1 MLSNERNT
9 MKKIVLLLTLMMML
23 AGCTDLAEDSADSG
37 VLTAQDLDG
46 LYMSVMFGLEV
57 EMNSDDTFVISELEL
72 YDCYETKADADAGAA
87 EILDDE
93 MFAEEYDEATVAV
106 SDNCVYI
113 KTSLGYDDDGT
124 TFAATLI
131 TQAAVPY
138 IEMVVTSTDFEGEFT
153 CDDGETIPADWV
165 NDGEEDCDGGED
177 EDENAGDSLESES
190 MEIATVYLAAD
201 GHGSLVYAE
210 GVMEEDTTFC
220 LPLGPSSVMPI
231 FYQAVDVLEELSDEE
246 MEELEWDDESTYPTQ
261 LSDLISTVN
270 QNYADSSIPG
280 LTDSLCGG
288 FTSMMAT
295 WFDWGGNLAEGSS
308 DGGLALYD
316 FAAYD
321 ASDETPTSS
330 SGEDLVYLQMIQG
343 NDLSWSS
350 IGIQISVDGGA
361 SQLCANPGQATD
373 TACAISDNDDG
384 MFALGED
391 ITIMEGTDDL
401 CSASCE
407 IEITVIDMNEGKVL
421 YQGYISVE

>member
-1 MLSNERNT
+1 MLSNERDT

-23 AGCTDLAEDSADSG
+23 AGCTDLAEDSTDSG

-124 TFAATLI
+124 TFAKTLI
-131 TQAAVPY
+131 TQTAVPY
-138 IEMVVTSTDFEGEFT
+138 IEMIVTSSEGEFT
-153 CDDGETIPADWV
+153 CDDGETISADWV
-165 NDGEEDCDGGED
+165 NDGDEDCDGGED
-177 EDENAGDSLESES
+177 EGENAADSIESES
-190 MEIATVYLAAD
+190 TEIATVYLAAD

-316 FAAYD
+316 FDAYD
-321 ASDETPTSS
+321 ANDETPTSS

-361 SQLCANPGQATD
+361 SQLCTNPGQATD

>member
-1 MLSNERNT
+1 
-9 MKKIVLLLTLMMML
+9 ML
-23 AGCTDLAEDSADSG
+23 AGCTDLAEDSTDSG

-57 EMNSDDTFVISELEL
+57 EMNSDDTFVISELDL
-72 YDCYETKADADAGAA
+72 YDCFETKADADAGVA
-87 EILDDE
+87 EALDDE
-93 MFAEEYDEATVAV
+93 YFEEEYGDATVFE

-113 KTSLGYDDDGT
+113 KNPLGDDDMST
-124 TFAATLI
+124 TFTTTLI

-138 IEMVVTSTDFEGEFT
+138 IEMVVTSSEGEFT
-153 CDDGETIPADWV
+153 CDDGETIPGDWV

-177 EDENAGDSLESES
+177 EDEDAADSLDSSES

-210 GVMEEDTTFC
+210 GVMEEDSTFC

-231 FYQAVDVLEELSDEE
+231 FYQAGDVLDDLSDEE

-295 WFDWGGNLAEGSS
+295 WFGLFGNLATENT
-308 DGGLALYD
+308 DGGLSLYNFD
-316 FAAYD
+316 AYD
-321 ASDETPTSS
+321 ASTETPTSEAV
-330 SGEDLVYLQMIQG
+330 EDLVYLQIVQVD
-343 NDLSWSS
+343 DLSFYSF
-350 IGIQISVDGGA
+350 GILISFYVVA
-361 SQLCANPGQATD
+361 SQLCTNPGQATD
-373 TACAISDNDDG
+373 TLCAISDNDDG

-391 ITIMEGTDDL
+391 ITISEGTDDL
-401 CSASCE
+401 CSGSCE
-407 IEITVIDMNEGKVL
+407 IEITVIENNEGKVL
-421 YQGYISVE
+421 YQGYVSVD

>member
-361 SQLCANPGQATD
+361 SQLCTNPGQATD

>member
-1 MLSNERNT
+1 
-9 MKKIVLLLTLMMML
+9 ML
-23 AGCTDLAEDSADSG
+23 AGCTDLAEDSTDSG

-57 EMNSDDTFVISELEL
+57 EMNSDDTFVISELDL
-72 YDCYETKADADAGAA
+72 YDCFETKADADAEVA
-87 EILDDE
+87 EVLEDE
-93 MFAEEYDEATVAV
+93 YFEEEYGDATVFE

-113 KTSLGYDDDGT
+113 KNPLGDDDMST
-124 TFAATLI
+124 TFTTTLI

-138 IEMVVTSTDFEGEFT
+138 IEMVVTSSEGEFT
-153 CDDGETIPADWV
+153 CDDGETIPGDWV

-177 EDENAGDSLESES
+177 EGENAADSIESES

-210 GVMEEDTTFC
+210 GIMEEDSTFC

-231 FYQAVDVLEELSDEE
+231 FYQAGDVLDDLSDEE

-295 WFDWGGNLAEGSS
+295 WFDWGGNLAEGNT
-308 DGGLALYD
+308 DGD
-316 FAAYD
+316 FSMYYFEVNSAGTSFTTATGEAIVYVSLD
-321 ASDETPTSS
+321 AGD
-330 SGEDLVYLQMIQG
+330 
-343 NDLSWSS
+343 DLSWSTV
-350 IGIQISVDGGA
+350 IVQLKIDGGYYIE
-361 SQLCANPGQATD
+361 CTNPDKATG

-384 MFALGED
+384 KWAFGEEV
-391 ITIMEGTDDL
+391 TISEGSDDL
-401 CSASCE
+401 CDGTGTCE
-407 IEITVIDMNEGKVL
+407 VQFKILDRSTNKLMYESNTINA
-421 YQGYISVE
+421 

>member
-1 MLSNERNT
+1 
-9 MKKIVLLLTLMMML
+9 MKKIVLLLTLILML
-23 AGCTDLAEDSADSG
+23 AGCTDLAEDSTDSG

-57 EMNSDDTFVISELEL
+57 EMNSDDTFVISELDL
-72 YDCYETKADADAGAA
+72 YDCFETKADADAEVA
-87 EILDDE
+87 EVLEDE
-93 MFAEEYDEATVAV
+93 YFEEQAPWTVFE

-113 KTSLGYDDDGT
+113 KNPLGDDDMST
-124 TFAATLI
+124 TFATTLI

-138 IEMVVTSTDFEGEFT
+138 IEMVVTSTNYEGEFT

-177 EDENAGDSLESES
+177 EDEDAADSLDSSES

-210 GVMEEDTTFC
+210 GFMEEDSTFC
-220 LPLGPSSVMPI
+220 LPLGPSSVIPI
-231 FYQAVDVLEELSDEE
+231 FYQAGDVLDNLSDEE

-295 WFDWGGNLAEGSS
+295 WFDLGGNLAEGNT
-308 DGGLALYD
+308 DGD
-316 FAAYD
+316 FSMYSFEVNSAGTTFSTA
-321 ASDETPTSS
+321 
-330 SGEDLVYLQMIQG
+330 SGEAIVYVSLDAG
-343 NDLSWSS
+343 DDLSWSTV
-350 IGIQISVDGGA
+350 IVQLKIDGGYYME
-361 SQLCANPGQATD
+361 CTNPDKATG

-384 MFALGED
+384 KWAFGEEV
-391 ITIMEGTDDL
+391 TISEGSDDL
-401 CSASCE
+401 CDGTGTCE
-407 IEITVIDMNEGKVL
+407 VQFKILDRSTNKLMYESNTINA
-421 YQGYISVE
+421 

>member
-1 MLSNERNT
+1 
-9 MKKIVLLLTLMMML
+9 ML
-23 AGCTDLAEDSADSG
+23 AGCTDLAEDSTDSG

-57 EMNSDDTFVISELEL
+57 EMNSDDTFVISELDL
-72 YDCYETKADADAGAA
+72 YDCFETKADADAGVA
-87 EILDDE
+87 EVLEDE
-93 MFAEEYDEATVAV
+93 YFEEEYGDATVFE

-113 KTSLGYDDDGT
+113 KNPLGDDDMST
-124 TFAATLI
+124 TFTTTLI

-138 IEMVVTSTDFEGEFT
+138 IEMVVTSSEGEFT
-153 CDDGETIPADWV
+153 CDDGETIPGDWV

-177 EDENAGDSLESES
+177 EDEDAADSLDSSES

-210 GVMEEDTTFC
+210 GVMEEDSTFC

-231 FYQAVDVLEELSDEE
+231 FYQAGDVLDDLSDEE
-246 MEELEWDDESTYPTQ
+246 MEELDLTNESTYPTQ

-295 WFDWGGNLAEGSS
+295 WFGLFGNLATENT
-308 DGGLALYD
+308 DGGLSLYNFD
-316 FAAYD
+316 AYD
-321 ASDETPTSS
+321 ASTETPTSE
-330 SGEDLVYLQMIQG
+330 SGEDLVYLQMVQG
-343 NDLSWSS
+343 DDLSWSS

-361 SQLCANPGQATD
+361 SQLCTNPGQATD

-391 ITIMEGTDDL
+391 ITISEGTDDL
-401 CSASCE
+401 CSGSCE
-407 IEITVIDMNEGKVL
+407 IEITVIENNEGKVL
-421 YQGYISVE
+421 YQGYVSVD

>member
-1 MLSNERNT
+1 
-9 MKKIVLLLTLMMML
+9 ML
-23 AGCTDLAEDSADSG
+23 AGCTDLAEDSTDSG

-57 EMNSDDTFVISELEL
+57 EMNSDDTFVISELDL
-72 YDCYETKADADAGAA
+72 YDCFETKADADAGVA
-87 EILDDE
+87 EALDDE
-93 MFAEEYDEATVAV
+93 YFEEEYGDATVFE

-113 KTSLGYDDDGT
+113 KNPLGDDDMST
-124 TFAATLI
+124 TFTTTLI

-138 IEMVVTSTDFEGEFT
+138 IEMVVTSSEGEFT
-153 CDDGETIPADWV
+153 CDDGETIPGDWV

-177 EDENAGDSLESES
+177 EDEDAADSLDSSES

-210 GVMEEDTTFC
+210 GVMEEDSTFC

-246 MEELEWDDESTYPTQ
+246 MEELDLTNESTYPTQ

-295 WFDWGGNLAEGSS
+295 WFGLFGNLATENT
-308 DGGLALYD
+308 DGGLSLYNFD
-316 FAAYD
+316 AYD
-321 ASDETPTSS
+321 ASTETPTSE
-330 SGEDLVYLQMIQG
+330 SGEDLVYLQMVQG
-343 NDLSWSS
+343 DDLSWSS

-361 SQLCANPGQATD
+361 SQLCTNPGQATD
-373 TACAISDNDDG
+373 TLCAISDNDDG

-391 ITIMEGTDDL
+391 ITISEGTDDL
-401 CSASCE
+401 CSGSCE
-407 IEITVIDMNEGKVL
+407 IEITVIENNEGKVL
-421 YQGYISVE
+421 YQGYVSVD

>member
-1 MLSNERNT
+1 
-9 MKKIVLLLTLMMML
+9 MKKIVLLLTLILML
-23 AGCTDLAEDSADSG
+23 AGCTDLAEDSTDSG

-57 EMNSDDTFVISELEL
+57 EMNSDDTFVISELDL
-72 YDCYETKADADAGAA
+72 YDCFETKADADAEVA
-87 EILDDE
+87 EVLEDE
-93 MFAEEYDEATVAV
+93 YFEEQAPWTVFE

-113 KTSLGYDDDGT
+113 KNPLGDDDMST
-124 TFAATLI
+124 TFATTLI

-138 IEMVVTSTDFEGEFT
+138 IEMVVTSTNYEGEFT

-177 EDENAGDSLESES
+177 EDEDAADSLDSSES

-210 GVMEEDTTFC
+210 GFMEEDSTFC
-220 LPLGPSSVMPI
+220 LPLGPSSVIPI
-231 FYQAVDVLEELSDEE
+231 FYQAGDVLDNLSDEE

-295 WFDWGGNLAEGSS
+295 WFDWGGNLAEGNT
-308 DGGLALYD
+308 DGD
-316 FAAYD
+316 FMMYSFSVNSAGTTFSTA
-321 ASDETPTSS
+321 
-330 SGEDLVYLQMIQG
+330 SGEAIVYVSLDAG
-343 NDLSWSS
+343 DDLSWSTV
-350 IGIQISVDGGA
+350 IVQLKIDGGYYME
-361 SQLCANPGQATD
+361 CTNPDKATE
-373 TACAISDNDDG
+373 TACTISDNDDG
-384 MFALGED
+384 KWAFGEEV
-391 ITIMEGTDDL
+391 TISEGSDDL
-401 CSASCE
+401 CDGTGTCE
-407 IEITVIDMNEGKVL
+407 VQFKILDRSTNKLMYESNTINA
-421 YQGYISVE
+421 

>member
-1 MLSNERNT
+1 
-9 MKKIVLLLTLMMML
+9 MKKIVLLMTIMMTL
-23 AGCTDLAEDSADSG
+23 AGCTDLAEDSTDSG

-57 EMNSDDTFVISELEL
+57 EMNSDDTFVISELDV
-72 YDCYETKADADAGAA
+72 YDCYETKADADAEVA
-87 EILDDE
+87 EVLEDE
-93 MFAEEYDEATVAV
+93 YFEEEYGDATVFE

-113 KTSLGYDDDGT
+113 KTSLGSDDDGT
-124 TFAATLI
+124 TFATTLI

-177 EDENAGDSLESES
+177 EGENAGDSLESES

-210 GVMEEDTTFC
+210 GVMEEDSTFC

-231 FYQAVDVLEELSDEE
+231 FYQTGDLLDNLSDEE
-246 MEELEWDDESTYPTQ
+246 LEGLEWDDESTYPTQ

-295 WFDWGGNLAEGSS
+295 WLAWGGNLAEANTD
-308 DGGLALYD
+308 DGFSLYD
-316 FAAYD
+316 FSVYSAGTTFSTA
-321 ASDETPTSS
+321 T
-330 SGEDLVYLQMIQG
+330 GEAIVYVSLDTG
-343 NDLSWSS
+343 DDLSWSTV
-350 IGIQISVDGGA
+350 IVQMSVNGA
-361 SQLCANPGQATD
+361 YGECVNPDKAVGAGCAVD
-373 TACAISDNDDG
+373 DNDDG
-384 MFALGED
+384 KWAFGEEVTISEGSDD
-391 ITIMEGTDDL
+391 ICDGTGTCEVQVRIIDRSTNNLIYESNTIN
-401 CSASCE
+401 A
-407 IEITVIDMNEGKVL
+407 
-421 YQGYISVE
+421 

>member
-1 MLSNERNT
+1 
-9 MKKIVLLLTLMMML
+9 ML
-23 AGCTDLAEDSADSG
+23 AGCTDLAEDSTDSG

-57 EMNSDDTFVISELEL
+57 EMNSDDTFVISELDL
-72 YDCYETKADADAGAA
+72 YDCFETKADADAEVA
-87 EILDDE
+87 EVLEDE
-93 MFAEEYDEATVAV
+93 YFEEEYGDATVFE

-113 KTSLGYDDDGT
+113 KNPLGDDDMST
-124 TFAATLI
+124 TFTTTLI

-138 IEMVVTSTDFEGEFT
+138 IEMVVTSSEGEFT
-153 CDDGETIPADWV
+153 CDDGETIPGDWV

-177 EDENAGDSLESES
+177 EGENAADSIESES

-210 GVMEEDTTFC
+210 GIMEEDSTFC

-246 MEELEWDDESTYPTQ
+246 MEELDLTNESTYPTQ

-295 WFDWGGNLAEGSS
+295 WFDWGDNLAEGNT
-308 DGGLALYD
+308 DGDFSLYY
-316 FAAYD
+316 FEVNSAGTSFTTATGEAIVYVSLD
-321 ASDETPTSS
+321 AGD
-330 SGEDLVYLQMIQG
+330 
-343 NDLSWSS
+343 DLSWSTV
-350 IGIQISVDGGA
+350 IVQLKIDGGYYIE
-361 SQLCANPGQATD
+361 CTNPDKATG

-384 MFALGED
+384 KWAFGEEV
-391 ITIMEGTDDL
+391 TISEGSDDL
-401 CSASCE
+401 CDGTGTCE
-407 IEITVIDMNEGKVL
+407 VQFKILDRSTNKLMYESNTINA
-421 YQGYISVE
+421 

>member
-1 MLSNERNT
+1 
-9 MKKIVLLLTLMMML
+9 MKKIVLLMTLMMTL
-23 AGCTDLAEDSADSG
+23 AGCTDLAEESTDSG

-46 LYMSVMFGLEV
+46 LYMSAMFGLEV
-57 EMNSDDTFVISELEL
+57 EMNSDDTFVIYELDL
-72 YDCYETKADADAGAA
+72 YDCFETKADADAEVA
-87 EILDDE
+87 EVLDDE
-93 MFAEEYDEATVAV
+93 YFEEEYDNATVFE

-113 KTSLGYDDDGT
+113 KSPLDDDDMST
-124 TFAATLI
+124 TFTTTLI

-138 IEMVVTSTDFEGEFT
+138 IEMVVTSTEFEGEFT
-153 CDDGETIPADWV
+153 CNDGETIPAEWV
-165 NDGEEDCDGGED
+165 LDGEEDCEGGED
-177 EDENAGDSLESES
+177 EDEDAADSLDSSES

-210 GVMEEDTTFC
+210 GVMEEDSTFC

-295 WFDWGGNLAEGSS
+295 WFDWGGSLAEGSTDS
-308 DGGLALYD
+308 GYALYNFD
-316 FAAYD
+316 AYD
-321 ASDETPTSS
+321 ASTETPTSE
-330 SGEDLVYLQMIQG
+330 SGEDLVYLQMTQG
-343 NDLSWSS
+343 DDLSWSS
-350 IGIQISVDGGA
+350 IRIQISVDGGA
-361 SQLCANPGQATD
+361 SQLCTNPGQATD
-373 TACAISDNDDG
+373 AACAISDNDDG

-407 IEITVIDMNEGKVL
+407 IEITVTEVNEGMVL
-421 YQGYISVE
+421 YQGYVSVD

>member
-1 MLSNERNT
+1 
-9 MKKIVLLLTLMMML
+9 ML
-23 AGCTDLAEDSADSG
+23 AGCTDLAEDSTDSG

-57 EMNSDDTFVISELEL
+57 EMNSDDTFVISELDL
-72 YDCYETKADADAGAA
+72 YDCFETKADADAEVA
-87 EILDDE
+87 EVLEDE
-93 MFAEEYDEATVAV
+93 YFEEEYGDATVFE

-113 KTSLGYDDDGT
+113 KNPLGDDDMST
-124 TFAATLI
+124 TFTTTLI

-138 IEMVVTSTDFEGEFT
+138 IEMVVTSSEGEFT
-153 CDDGETIPADWV
+153 CDDGETIPGDWV
-165 NDGEEDCDGGED
+165 NDGEEDCEGGED
-177 EDENAGDSLESES
+177 EGENAADSLESES

-210 GVMEEDTTFC
+210 GVMEEDSTFC

-231 FYQAVDVLEELSDEE
+231 FYQAGDVLDDLSDEE

-295 WFDWGGNLAEGSS
+295 WFDWGDNLAEGNT
-308 DGGLALYD
+308 DGDFSLYY
-316 FAAYD
+316 FEVNSAGTSFTTATGEAIVYVSLD
-321 ASDETPTSS
+321 AGD
-330 SGEDLVYLQMIQG
+330 
-343 NDLSWSS
+343 DLSWSTV
-350 IGIQISVDGGA
+350 IVQLKIDGGYYIE
-361 SQLCANPGQATD
+361 CTNPDKATG

-384 MFALGED
+384 KWAFGEEV
-391 ITIMEGTDDL
+391 TISEGSDDL
-401 CSASCE
+401 CDGTGTCE
-407 IEITVIDMNEGKVL
+407 VQFKILDRSTNKLMYESNTINA
-421 YQGYISVE
+421 

>member
-1 MLSNERNT
+1 
-9 MKKIVLLLTLMMML
+9 MKKIVLLLTLILML
-23 AGCTDLAEDSADSG
+23 AGCTDLAEDSTDSG

-57 EMNSDDTFVISELEL
+57 EMNSDDTFVISELDL
-72 YDCYETKADADAGAA
+72 YDCFETKADADAEVA
-87 EILDDE
+87 EVLEDE
-93 MFAEEYDEATVAV
+93 YFEEEYGDATVFE

-113 KTSLGYDDDGT
+113 KNPLGDDDMST
-124 TFAATLI
+124 TFTTTLI

-138 IEMVVTSTDFEGEFT
+138 IEMVVTSSEGEFT
-153 CDDGETIPADWV
+153 CDDGETIPGDWV
-165 NDGEEDCDGGED
+165 NDGEEDCEGGED
-177 EDENAGDSLESES
+177 EGENAADSIESES

-210 GVMEEDTTFC
+210 GIMEEDSTFC

-231 FYQAVDVLEELSDEE
+231 FYQAGDVLDDLSDEE

-295 WFDWGGNLAEGSS
+295 WFDWGGNLAEGNT
-308 DGGLALYD
+308 DGD
-316 FAAYD
+316 FSMYYFEVNSAGTSFTTATGEAIVYVSLD
-321 ASDETPTSS
+321 AGD
-330 SGEDLVYLQMIQG
+330 
-343 NDLSWSS
+343 DLSWSTV
-350 IGIQISVDGGA
+350 IVQLKIDGGYYIE
-361 SQLCANPGQATD
+361 CTNPDKATG

-384 MFALGED
+384 KWAFGEEV
-391 ITIMEGTDDL
+391 TISEGSDDL
-401 CSASCE
+401 CDGTGTCE
-407 IEITVIDMNEGKVL
+407 VQFKILDRSTNKLMYESNTINA
-421 YQGYISVE
+421 

>member
-1 MLSNERNT
+1 MLSNERIT

-23 AGCTDLAEDSADSG
+23 AGCTDLAEDSTDSG

-316 FAAYD
+316 FDAYD

-361 SQLCANPGQATD
+361 SQLCTNPGQATD

>member
-1 MLSNERNT
+1 MLSSERNT

-23 AGCTDLAEDSADSG
+23 AGCTDLAEDSTDSG
-37 VLTAQDLDG
+37 ILTTQDLDG
-46 LYMSVMFGLEV
+46 LYMSAMFGLEV
-57 EMNSDDTFVISELEL
+57 EMNSDDTFVISELDL
-72 YDCYETKADADAGAA
+72 YDCYETKADADAEVA
-87 EILDDE
+87 EVLEDE
-93 MFAEEYDEATVAV
+93 YFEEEYGDATVFE

-113 KTSLGYDDDGT
+113 KNPLGDDDMST
-124 TFAATLI
+124 TFTTTLI

-138 IEMVVTSTDFEGEFT
+138 IEMVVTSSEGEFT
-153 CDDGETIPADWV
+153 CDDGETIPGDWV

-177 EDENAGDSLESES
+177 EDEDAADSLDSSES

-201 GHGSLVYAE
+201 GHGSLVYPE
-210 GVMEEDTTFC
+210 GVMAEDSTFC

-246 MEELEWDDESTYPTQ
+246 MEELDLTNESTYPTQ

-295 WFDWGGNLAEGSS
+295 WFDWGGNLAEGST

-316 FAAYD
+316 FDAYD
-321 ASDETPTSS
+321 ASTETPTST
-330 SGEDLVYLQMIQG
+330 SGEDLVYLQMVQG
-343 NDLSWSS
+343 DDLSWSS
-350 IGIQISVDGGA
+350 IGIQISVDGGG
-361 SQLCANPGQATD
+361 SQLCTNPDQATD
-373 TACAISDNDDG
+373 TVCAISDNGDG
-384 MFALGED
+384 MFAFGED
-391 ITIMEGTDDL
+391 ITIMEGSDDL

-407 IEITVIDMNEGKVL
+407 IEITVIDMNEGMVL
-421 YQGYISVE
+421 YQGYVSVD

>member
-1 MLSNERNT
+1 
-9 MKKIVLLLTLMMML
+9 ML
-23 AGCTDLAEDSADSG
+23 AGCTDLAEDSTDSG

-57 EMNSDDTFVISELEL
+57 EMNSDDTFVISELDL
-72 YDCYETKADADAGAA
+72 YDCFETKADADAGVA
-87 EILDDE
+87 EV
-93 MFAEEYDEATVAV
+93 MEEESIEVEYGDATVFE

-113 KTSLGYDDDGT
+113 KNPLGDDDMST
-124 TFAATLI
+124 TFTTTLI

-138 IEMVVTSTDFEGEFT
+138 IEMVVTSSEGEFT

-177 EDENAGDSLESES
+177 EDEDAADSLDSSES

-201 GHGSLVYAE
+201 VHVALVYAE
-210 GVMEEDTTFC
+210 GIMEEDSTFC

-231 FYQAVDVLEELSDEE
+231 FYQAGDVLDDLSDEE

-295 WFDWGGNLAEGSS
+295 WFGLFGNLATENT
-308 DGGLALYD
+308 DGGLSLYNFD
-316 FAAYD
+316 AYD
-321 ASDETPTSS
+321 ASTETPTSE
-330 SGEDLVYLQMIQG
+330 SGEDLVYLQMVQG
-343 NDLSWSS
+343 DDLSWSS

-361 SQLCANPGQATD
+361 SQLCTNPGQATD

-391 ITIMEGTDDL
+391 ITISEGTDDL

-407 IEITVIDMNEGKVL
+407 IEITVIENNEGKVL
-421 YQGYISVE
+421 YQGYVSVD

>member
-1 MLSNERNT
+1 MLSNERDT

-23 AGCTDLAEDSADSG
+23 AGCTDLAEDSTDSG

-57 EMNSDDTFVISELEL
+57 EMNSDDTFVISELDL
-72 YDCYETKADADAGAA
+72 YDCFETKADADAEVA
-87 EILDDE
+87 EVLEDE
-93 MFAEEYDEATVAV
+93 EEGLEEADATVFE

-113 KTSLGYDDDGT
+113 KSSLDDDDEGT
-124 TFAATLI
+124 TFTTTLI
-131 TQAAVPY
+131 TQSAVPY
-138 IEMVVTSTDFEGEFT
+138 IEMVVTSTYSEGEFT
-153 CDDGETIPADWV
+153 CDDGETISADWV

-177 EDENAGDSLESES
+177 EGENAADSIESES

-210 GVMEEDTTFC
+210 GVMFEDSTFC

-231 FYQAVDVLEELSDEE
+231 FYQAGDALDNLSDEE

-295 WFDWGGNLAEGSS
+295 WFDWGGNLAEGNT
-308 DGGLALYD
+308 DGDISMYD
-316 FAAYD
+316 FD
-321 ASDETPTSS
+321 VTSAGTTFS
-330 SGEDLVYLQMIQG
+330 TASGEAIVYVSLDVG
-343 NDLSWSS
+343 DDLSWSTVIVQMS
-350 IGIQISVDGGA
+350 ANGGVYVE
-361 SQLCANPGQATD
+361 CTNPDKAPSTG
-373 TACAISDNDDG
+373 CAISDNDDG
-384 MFALGED
+384 KWAFGEEV
-391 ITIMEGTDDL
+391 TISEGSDDV
-401 CSASCE
+401 CSSGTCE
-407 IEITVIDMNEGKVL
+407 IQIRILDRSTNKLIYESNIINA
-421 YQGYISVE
+421 

>member
-1 MLSNERNT
+1 MLSNERDT

-23 AGCTDLAEDSADSG
+23 AGCTDLAEDSTDSG

-124 TFAATLI
+124 TFAKTLI
-131 TQAAVPY
+131 TQTAVPY
-138 IEMVVTSTDFEGEFT
+138 IEMIVTSSEGEFT
-153 CDDGETIPADWV
+153 CDDGETISADWV
-165 NDGEEDCDGGED
+165 NDGDEDCDGGED
-177 EDENAGDSLESES
+177 EGENAADSIESES
-190 MEIATVYLAAD
+190 TEIATVYLAAD

-210 GVMEEDTTFC
+210 GVMEEDSTFC

-316 FAAYD
+316 FDAYD
-321 ASDETPTSS
+321 ANDETPTSS

-343 NDLSWSS
+343 SDVSWSS

-361 SQLCANPGQATD
+361 SQLCTNPGQATD

>member
-1 MLSNERNT
+1 

-23 AGCTDLAEDSADSG
+23 AGCTDLAEDSTDSG

-361 SQLCANPGQATD
+361 SQLCTNPGQATD

>member
-1 MLSNERNT
+1 MLSNERST

-210 GVMEEDTTFC
+210 GVMEEDSTFC

-316 FAAYD
+316 FDAYD

-361 SQLCANPGQATD
+361 SQLCTNPGQATD

>member
-113 KTSLGYDDDGT
+113 KTSLGYGDDGT

-361 SQLCANPGQATD
+361 SQLCTNPGQATD

>member
-1 MLSNERNT
+1 MLSNERDT

-23 AGCTDLAEDSADSG
+23 AGCTDLAEDSTDSG

-138 IEMVVTSTDFEGEFT
+138 IEMVVTSSEGEFT
-153 CDDGETIPADWV
+153 CDDGETISADWV
-165 NDGEEDCDGGED
+165 NDGDEDCDGGED

-316 FAAYD
+316 FDAYD

-361 SQLCANPGQATD
+361 SQLCTNPGQATD

>member
-1 MLSNERNT
+1 
-9 MKKIVLLLTLMMML
+9 ML
-23 AGCTDLAEDSADSG
+23 AGCTDLAEDSTDSG

-57 EMNSDDTFVISELEL
+57 EMNSDDTFVISELDL
-72 YDCYETKADADAGAA
+72 YDCFETKADADAEVA
-87 EILDDE
+87 EVLEDE
-93 MFAEEYDEATVAV
+93 YFEEQAPWTVFE

-113 KTSLGYDDDGT
+113 KNPLGDDDMST
-124 TFAATLI
+124 TFATTLI

-138 IEMVVTSTDFEGEFT
+138 IEMVVTSTNYEGEFT

-177 EDENAGDSLESES
+177 EDEDAADSLDSSES

-210 GVMEEDTTFC
+210 GIMEEDSTFC

-231 FYQAVDVLEELSDEE
+231 FYQAGDVLDDLSDEE

-295 WFDWGGNLAEGSS
+295 WFDWVGNLAEGNT
-308 DGGLALYD
+308 DGD
-316 FAAYD
+316 FSMYSFEVNSAGTTFSTA
-321 ASDETPTSS
+321 
-330 SGEDLVYLQMIQG
+330 SGEAIVYVSLDAG
-343 NDLSWSS
+343 DDLSWSTV
-350 IGIQISVDGGA
+350 IVQLKIDGGYYME
-361 SQLCANPGQATD
+361 CTNPDKATG

-384 MFALGED
+384 KWAFGEEV
-391 ITIMEGTDDL
+391 TISEGSDDL
-401 CSASCE
+401 CDGTGTCE
-407 IEITVIDMNEGKVL
+407 VQVKIIDRSTNKLL
-421 YQGYISVE
+421 YESNTIYA

>member
-1 MLSNERNT
+1 
-9 MKKIVLLLTLMMML
+9 MKKIVLLMTIMMTL
-23 AGCTDLAEDSADSG
+23 AGCTDLAEDSTDSE

-57 EMNSDDTFVISELEL
+57 EMNSDDTFVISELDV
-72 YDCYETKADADAGAA
+72 YDCYETKVDADAGAA

-93 MFAEEYDEATVAV
+93 MFAEEYDEATVVV

-113 KTSLGYDDDGT
+113 KTSLGSDDDGT
-124 TFAATLI
+124 TFATTLI

-177 EDENAGDSLESES
+177 EGENAGDSLESES

-210 GVMEEDTTFC
+210 GVMEEDSTFC

-231 FYQAVDVLEELSDEE
+231 FYQTGDLLDNLSDEE
-246 MEELEWDDESTYPTQ
+246 LEGLEWDDESTYPTQ

-295 WFDWGGNLAEGSS
+295 WLAWGGNLAEANTDS
-308 DGGLALYD
+308 DFLLYD
-316 FAAYD
+316 FSVYSAGTTFSTA
-321 ASDETPTSS
+321 T
-330 SGEDLVYLQMIQG
+330 GEAIVYVSLDTG
-343 NDLSWSS
+343 DDLSWSTVNV
-350 IGIQISVDGGA
+350 QMKADGGVYVECTNPDKTSA
-361 SQLCANPGQATD
+361 AGCAV
-373 TACAISDNDDG
+373 SDNDDG
-384 MFALGED
+384 KWAFGEEVTISEGSDD
-391 ITIMEGTDDL
+391 ICDGTGTCEVQVRIIDRRTNNLIYESNTIN
-401 CSASCE
+401 A
-407 IEITVIDMNEGKVL
+407 
-421 YQGYISVE
+421 

>member
-1 MLSNERNT
+1 
-9 MKKIVLLLTLMMML
+9 
-23 AGCTDLAEDSADSG
+23 
-37 VLTAQDLDG
+37 
-46 LYMSVMFGLEV
+46 
-57 EMNSDDTFVISELEL
+57 
-72 YDCYETKADADAGAA
+72 
-87 EILDDE
+87 
-93 MFAEEYDEATVAV
+93 
-106 SDNCVYI
+106 
-113 KTSLGYDDDGT
+113 
-124 TFAATLI
+124 
-131 TQAAVPY
+131 
-138 IEMVVTSTDFEGEFT
+138 
-153 CDDGETIPADWV
+153 
-165 NDGEEDCDGGED
+165 
-177 EDENAGDSLESES
+177 
-190 MEIATVYLAAD
+190 
-201 GHGSLVYAE
+201 
-210 GVMEEDTTFC
+210 
-220 LPLGPSSVMPI
+220 
-231 FYQAVDVLEELSDEE
+231 
-246 MEELEWDDESTYPTQ
+246 
-261 LSDLISTVN
+261 
-270 QNYADSSIPG
+270 
-280 LTDSLCGG
+280 
-288 FTSMMAT
+288 MAT

-361 SQLCANPGQATD
+361 SQLCTNPGQATD

>member
-1 MLSNERNT
+1 MLSSERST

-23 AGCTDLAEDSADSG
+23 AGCTDLAEDSTDSG
-37 VLTAQDLDG
+37 ILTTQDLDG
-46 LYMSVMFGLEV
+46 LYMSAMFGLEV
-57 EMNSDDTFVISELEL
+57 EMNSDDTFVISELDL
-72 YDCYETKADADAGAA
+72 YDCYETKADADAGVA
-87 EILDDE
+87 EVLEDE
-93 MFAEEYDEATVAV
+93 YFEEEYDVATVFE

-113 KTSLGYDDDGT
+113 KTSLGQDDDGATFT
-124 TFAATLI
+124 TTLI

-138 IEMVVTSTDFEGEFT
+138 IEMVVTSSDGEFT

-177 EDENAGDSLESES
+177 EDEDAADSLDSSES

-210 GVMEEDTTFC
+210 GVMEEDSTFC

-231 FYQAVDVLEELSDEE
+231 FYQAGDVLDDLSDEE

-295 WFDWGGNLAEGSS
+295 WFGSFGNLATENT
-308 DGGLALYD
+308 DGGLSLYNFD
-316 FAAYD
+316 AYD
-321 ASDETPTSS
+321 ASTETPTST
-330 SGEDLVYLQMIQG
+330 SGEDLVYLQMVQG
-343 NDLSWSS
+343 DDLSWSS

-361 SQLCANPGQATD
+361 SQLCTNPDQATD
-373 TACAISDNDDG
+373 TVCAISDNGDG

-391 ITIMEGTDDL
+391 ITISEGTDDL
-401 CSASCE
+401 CSGYCE
-407 IEITVIDMNEGKVL
+407 IEITVIENNEGKVL
-421 YQGYISVE
+421 YQGYVSVG